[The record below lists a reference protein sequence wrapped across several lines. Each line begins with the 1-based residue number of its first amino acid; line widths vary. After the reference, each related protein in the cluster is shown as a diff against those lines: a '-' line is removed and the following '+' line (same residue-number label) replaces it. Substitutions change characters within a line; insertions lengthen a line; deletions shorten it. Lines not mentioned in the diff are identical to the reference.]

1 MDLSQAVRRR
11 CGYIRR
17 ECSWKMLCSLYRNV
31 DGLRQ
36 VYNGTVFLC
45 CYETI
50 GVCFFFNILFG
61 TVVCICF
68 HSYTVTLLHSNTL
81 LEQCLAQLLYR
92 ECLKREYQ
100 QKYVRD
106 NVFHSCK
113 ISSKRVQ
120 PFKCSIIKC

>member
-1 MDLSQAVRRR
+1 MYLGPAVRRR
-11 CGYIRR
+11 CSYIRR
-17 ECSWKMLCSLYRNV
+17 EWSGEMLCSLYCDV

-50 GVCFFFNILFG
+50 RVRFFFNILFG

-68 HSYTVTLLHSNTL
+68 HSHTVTLFHCNTL
-81 LEQCLAQLLYR
+81 LEQSLAQLLYR

-106 NVFHSCK
+106 NVFHYCK